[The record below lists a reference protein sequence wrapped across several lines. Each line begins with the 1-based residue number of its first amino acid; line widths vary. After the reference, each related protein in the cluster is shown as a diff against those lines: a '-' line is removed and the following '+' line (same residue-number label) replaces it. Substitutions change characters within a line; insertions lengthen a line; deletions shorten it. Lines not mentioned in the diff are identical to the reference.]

1 MSLYINKIT
10 SATCIFLIT
19 ILISFS
25 VSFASEID
33 EEEVQ
38 LPEPQGACSSDPCN
52 PATPCPSKDE
62 MCYSSNGVF
71 YCCVEPPFP
80 GAEAVGN

>member
-1 MSLYINKIT
+1 MTNFLRTVTSFFFLLLVTFMVSL
-10 SATCIFLIT
+10 
-19 ILISFS
+19 SFS
-25 VSFASEID
+25 MASEID

-38 LPEPQGACSSDPCN
+38 LPEPQGACSSDPCS

-80 GAEAVGN
+80 GAEAVGD

>member
-1 MSLYINKIT
+1 MAN
-10 SATCIFLIT
+10 FLQT
-19 ILISFS
+19 VTFFFILLLMTFMVSIS
-25 VSFASEID
+25 VSIASGIE

-38 LPEPQGACSSDPCN
+38 LPEPQGACSSDPCS

-62 MCYSSNGVF
+62 MCYTSNGVF

>member
-1 MSLYINKIT
+1 MRKSFQKVLSFFIIIF
-10 SATCIFLIT
+10 ATLAIFLSI
-19 ILISFS
+19 
-25 VSFASEID
+25 AYAID

-38 LPEPQGACSSDPCN
+38 LPEPQGACSSDPCS

-80 GAEAVGN
+80 GAEAVGD